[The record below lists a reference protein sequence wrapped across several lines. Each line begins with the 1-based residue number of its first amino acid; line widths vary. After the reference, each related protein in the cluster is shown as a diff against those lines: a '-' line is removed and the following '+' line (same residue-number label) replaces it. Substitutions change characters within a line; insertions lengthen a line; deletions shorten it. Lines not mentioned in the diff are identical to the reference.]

1 MKRYAH
7 EEYEFDSR
15 KRPVKRMSEKQVLDR
30 IKYRERRQ
38 SRENESRNERET
50 LYPEPEDDC
59 YYRP

>member
-7 EEYEFDSR
+7 EEDECDSR